1 MQTITSEEI
10 KTFVKEQGGDLV
22 GIAPSDCFETTIRR
36 RGPKFVMPTAR
47 SVVVF
52 AQRLLIGSIES
63 PSEMVVTFASVALYK
78 ELDRIGYKLGRFLEQ
93 RGYRA
98 AVAPPYSPVEMSLE
112 TKGFAGEISL
122 RHVAKA
128 AGLGVLG
135 KNNLLLTTEFGPRVR
150 IGAVVTTAELQ
161 PDESS
166 SKDFCNTCEACISAC
181 PVNALSEPGRT
192 RVNKCTPKVLPYSLG
207 RLTQYLVNNLN
218 KSHEEIVETLKT
230 PDFWNMYQSLQ
241 VGFQYG
247 CHVCINVCPVGFQN
261 PK

>member
-1 MQTITSEEI
+1 MEKITSEEL
-10 KTFVKEQGGDLV
+10 KAFVKEQGGDLV
-22 GIAPSDCFETTIRR
+22 GIAQADCFETTSRR
-36 RGPKFVMPTAR
+36 RGPKFIMPTAR

-52 AQRLLIGSIES
+52 AQRLLVGSIES
-63 PSEMVVTFASVALYK
+63 PSDMVVTFGSVALYK
-78 ELDRIGYKLGRFLEQ
+78 ELDIIGYKVGRFLEQ

-98 AVAPPYSPVEMSLE
+98 AIVPSYSPVDMGLE
-112 TKGFAGEISL
+112 TKGFAGEVSL

-161 PDESS
+161 ADEPS

-207 RLTQYLVNNLN
+207 RLTQYLVDNLN
-218 KSHEEIVETLKT
+218 KSYEEIIETFKT
-230 PDFWNMYQSLQ
+230 PDFWNIYQSLQ

-247 CHVCINVCPVGFQN
+247 CHVCINVCPIGDS
-261 PK
+261 KAK